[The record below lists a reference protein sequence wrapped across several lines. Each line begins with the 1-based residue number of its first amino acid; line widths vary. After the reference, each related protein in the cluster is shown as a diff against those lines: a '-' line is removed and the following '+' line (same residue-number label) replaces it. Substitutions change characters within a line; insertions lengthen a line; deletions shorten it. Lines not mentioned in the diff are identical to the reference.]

1 MYEFIDLLNRLP
13 RPLKYLGIVF
23 LLTPMVYVISRML
36 GVQRY
41 WWVFML
47 GLVVIALLLSLFDA
61 LVHRREK
68 GQARAFEGE
77 LRQDAQRGAAS
88 REEVKSALGDLAA
101 KWSEAVVQLKA
112 AGLDIYS
119 LPWYLLIGEPQ
130 SGKSTTLKN
139 SGLEFPVGADALSGA
154 GGTRNCDWW
163 FANEAVILDTAGR
176 FTFQEESA
184 PDQAEWGSFLRLL
197 RRYRKFCPI
206 NGVLVVIPCTS
217 LLEDSPEE
225 QERKAQNIR
234 QKLLNVQRVLE
245 IRFPVFVMVTKADR
259 ILGFSEYFLK
269 LDPVDQQQLFG
280 WSNPEGTSKAYN
292 PESLDG
298 IYDDMVTRLYKLRLK
313 FLADEENPAS
323 SDKLYVFPEEFRALK
338 TPLS

>member
-77 LRQDAQRGAAS
+77 
-88 REEVKSALGDLAA
+88 
-101 KWSEAVVQLKA
+101 
-112 AGLDIYS
+112 
-119 LPWYLLIGEPQ
+119 
-130 SGKSTTLKN
+130 
-139 SGLEFPVGADALSGA
+139 
-154 GGTRNCDWW
+154 
-163 FANEAVILDTAGR
+163 
-176 FTFQEESA
+176 
-184 PDQAEWGSFLRLL
+184 WGSFLRLL

-234 QKLLNVQRVLE
+234 QKL
-245 IRFPVFVMVTKADR
+245 
-259 ILGFSEYFLK
+259 
-269 LDPVDQQQLFG
+269 
-280 WSNPEGTSKAYN
+280 
-292 PESLDG
+292 
-298 IYDDMVTRLYKLRLK
+298 
-313 FLADEENPAS
+313 
-323 SDKLYVFPEEFRALK
+323 
-338 TPLS
+338 